1 MLDADTIEDI
11 KRELEAT
18 SDSVLNGAM
27 KDTAKKIAEVVG
39 HMAEKLKTYG
49 TSAKGKKNF
58 FTGSLVENVRELAD
72 LLPAFNLTNDPNLD
86 AITDRI
92 KRELC
97 VEEAKEL
104 RENEAARA
112 TVQASAED
120 ILKDVEGLLG

>member
-1 MLDADTIEDI
+1 M
-11 KRELEAT
+11 
-18 SDSVLNGAM
+18 
-27 KDTAKKIAEVVG
+27 
-39 HMAEKLKTYG
+39 
-49 TSAKGKKNF
+49 
-58 FTGSLVENVRELAD
+58 
-72 LLPAFNLTNDPNLD
+72 LPAFNFTNDPSLD

-104 RENEAARA
+104 RENEVVRA